1 MNFTFVYRLEP
12 WCWCFWVLRSLG
24 RASLCPSGGNH
35 GPGSRGRVLAW
46 WHHSRW
52 RSVMCC
58 WQLSIVWMETD
69 KINRTRISCSVGAPA
84 AGSSSPTV
92 AVVRLCVVLCYH
104 RWRQQLSCPN
114 KHTWMSNI
122 ITIIKTPFVIF
133 LIGGRNL
140 EPSLLLLLILL
151 LTTFY
156 SVLLILKTNL
166 NKRRRHLCTVHFSS
180 VSWSG
185 ILQ

>member
-1 MNFTFVYRLEP
+1 MNFTFVYRFRTLMLMFLSSPYP
-12 WCWCFWVLRSLG
+12 WKSLSMSFWRQSWPRFPRKSLG
-24 RASLCPSGGNH
+24 MMTPLEMTLCDVCSCVDNYQEL
-35 GPGSRGRVLAW
+35 R
-46 WHHSRW
+46 
-52 RSVMCC
+52 
-58 WQLSIVWMETD
+58 VWMETD

-140 EPSLLLLLILL
+140 CFLSSAYASSSSYNIFLL
-151 LTTFY
+151 FCY
-156 SVLLILKTNL
+156 N
-166 NKRRRHLCTVHFSS
+166 SS
-180 VSWSG
+180 VKQP
-185 ILQ
+185 I